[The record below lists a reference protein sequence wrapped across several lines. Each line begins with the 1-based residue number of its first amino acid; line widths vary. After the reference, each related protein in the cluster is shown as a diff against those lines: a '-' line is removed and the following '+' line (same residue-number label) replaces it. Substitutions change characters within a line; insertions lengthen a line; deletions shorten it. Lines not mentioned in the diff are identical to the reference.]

1 MFKDNFTVKI
11 TLEGYSI
18 LNRKRSILLNF
29 EEASVR
35 ETLEFLEKVDKANF
49 EIIEFIYKFF
59 EKASNWKLNK
69 KVFSKYIANNLSLI
83 LQILKK
89 TYIKGVFWEEKK
101 VIKEKEGEEPENL
114 DQEDFKKDFGRLI
127 AFLTTR
133 MAIDPNGILEKYTWR
148 QITFWTK
155 HYLYNERQKT
165 EEGQKENKKIENKEY
180 TDKYEKEIKE
190 TLGRLD
196 RYLQAKS

>member
-59 EKASNWKLNK
+59 EKASN
-69 KVFSKYIANNLSLI
+69 
-83 LQILKK
+83 
-89 TYIKGVFWEEKK
+89 
-101 VIKEKEGEEPENL
+101 
-114 DQEDFKKDFGRLI
+114 
-127 AFLTTR
+127 
-133 MAIDPNGILEKYTWR
+133 
-148 QITFWTK
+148 
-155 HYLYNERQKT
+155 
-165 EEGQKENKKIENKEY
+165 
-180 TDKYEKEIKE
+180 
-190 TLGRLD
+190 
-196 RYLQAKS
+196 